1 MTRYNDK
8 QNIIKKNLSINKN
21 TLCNFKKMNRFQ
33 DFRGDLTFLDQLI
46 QFSKLTKKENYHNHL
61 KTHL

>member
-33 DFRGDLTFLDQLI
+33 DFRGDLKFLDQLI